1 MIGGVGFGFP
11 AMGALYPNNGMQGTY
26 GTNGLWGV
34 AAWSPLP
41 TPGCPFDVAM
51 QQMLRI
57 LQNMASNASPQAAG
71 TGKRNLS
78 SLLDGYLKGVQGA
91 SKVGAPQKGEATRI
105 PGGKSIYSKG
115 MFHKGVKGCPTYA
128 FENSPQG
135 IKYAAKHG
143 YSSIDL
149 DMQITKDGVLVNTH
163 WSQPM
168 AKDGFYDPLGKLDPK
183 TKVSEMT
190 FAEVSRLR
198 NRDGQSRI
206 HTMESQIA
214 LLKKYGIA
222 GDLEAKN
229 DKRFATDKVMGQIS
243 SMVRKSG
250 IKANLKSIDRG
261 PGSRKILKKAQEYG
275 FWVRTAKG
283 NGKSARNIGYA
294 K

>member
-1 MIGGVGFGFP
+1 MIGGMQFGFP
-11 AMGALYPNNGMQGTY
+11 GLSARYPSNGVQGSDGANGA
-26 GTNGLWGV
+26 WGV
-34 AAWSPLP
+34 PGGSPQSTL
-41 TPGCPFDVAM
+41 GARFEEVIK
-51 QQMLRI
+51 QMLRI
-57 LQNMASNASPQAAG
+57 LQSMTSPASPQTAD
-71 TGKRNLS
+71 TGARSLS
-78 SLLDGYLKGVQGA
+78 TRLDGYLKGPQWA
-91 SKVGAPQKGEATRI
+91 PPVGDSRAGQTQRI
-105 PGGKSIYSKG
+105 PGGRSIYSNG
-115 MFHKGVKGCPTYA
+115 MFHKGDKGCPTYA

-168 AKDGFYDPLGKLDPK
+168 SKDGFYDPLGKLDPK

-198 NRDGQSRI
+198 NKDGQSRI

-229 DKRFATDKVMGQIS
+229 DKRFATDKVMGQIA
-243 SMVRKSG
+243 SMVRKAG

-261 PGSRKILKKAQEYG
+261 PGSIRILEKAQEHG
-275 FWVRTAKG
+275 FWVRTAEG

>member
-1 MIGGVGFGFP
+1 MIGAMQFGFP
-11 AMGALYPNNGMQGTY
+11 GVSARYSSNGVQGTY
-26 GTNGLWGV
+26 GANGTWGV
-34 AAWSPLP
+34 AAWSPQSTL
-41 TPGCPFDVAM
+41 GSQFEEAM
-51 QQMLRI
+51 KQMLRI
-57 LQNMASNASPQAAG
+57 LQSMTSTASPQTSN
-71 TGKRNLS
+71 TGARSLS
-78 SLLDGYLKGVQGA
+78 TRLDGYLNGLQGA
-91 SKVGAPQKGEATRI
+91 NAVGDSQTGKTQRI
-105 PGGKSIYSKG
+105 PGGKSIYSDG
-115 MFHKGVKGCPTYA
+115 MFHKGDKGCPTYA

-198 NRDGQSRI
+198 NKDGQSRI
-206 HTMESQIA
+206 HTLESQIA

-229 DKRFATDKVMGQIS
+229 DKRFATDKVMGQIA
-243 SMVRKSG
+243 SMVRKAG

-261 PGSRKILKKAQEYG
+261 PGSTRILEKAQEHG

-283 NGKSARNIGYA
+283 NGKSARNIGYGR
-294 K
+294 